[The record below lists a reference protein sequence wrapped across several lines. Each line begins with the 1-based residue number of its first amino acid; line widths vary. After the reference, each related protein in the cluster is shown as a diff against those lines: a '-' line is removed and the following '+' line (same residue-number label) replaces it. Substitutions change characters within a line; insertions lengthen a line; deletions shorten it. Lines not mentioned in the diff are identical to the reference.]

1 MGSPARSVRLLYSE
15 TWNVNATPGVW
26 DLPDTNPEIDYK
38 LEVIVNALE
47 KDGWCVV
54 PGFLE
59 TPLWQAMA
67 AEAHEMHAEGGFR
80 QAGVGRNQSF
90 MIRPEIRNDRVLW
103 LDPASPTPLQSE
115 YLTRM
120 ESLRQRINR
129 ELQLGLFGFESH
141 YAVYPAGSFYRR
153 HLDRFKGA
161 GHRTVSCILYL
172 NEAWQPEDGGA
183 LRIYLPLADHA
194 AVTVE
199 THFDVMPKG
208 GTLVV
213 FLSAGYEHEVLPATR
228 ERLSITGW
236 FFRNGR

>member
-1 MGSPARSVRLLYSE
+1 V
-15 TWNVNATPGVW
+15 
-26 DLPDTNPEIDYK
+26 NPEVDYK
-38 LEVIVNALE
+38 LEVIINALE
-47 KDGWCVV
+47 KDGWCIV

-59 TPLWQAMA
+59 PSLWRAMA
-67 AEAHEMHAEGGFR
+67 AEARTLYAGGEFR

-103 LDPASPTPLQSE
+103 LDPASPTQLQSE
-115 YLTRM
+115 YLARM

-153 HLDRFKGA
+153 HLDQFKGA

-183 LRIYLPLADHA
+183 LRVYMPLADTA
-194 AVTVE
+194 AVPVE
-199 THFDVMPKG
+199 THFDLLPEG
-208 GTLVV
+208 GSLVV
-213 FLSAGYEHEVLPATR
+213 FLSAGFEHEVLPATR
-228 ERLSITGW
+228 ERASITGW